1 MSELK
6 AYTLK
11 CPGCGATLKI
21 GESVELFACTYCG
34 ASVRLERGEGIVSLR
49 LLNEAIL
56 NIQRGTNR
64 TVAEL
69 TIIRL
74 LEEIKILQRELD
86 AKKKQI
92 RHVTSCVDE
101 YQSSYKPPPSLL
113 SKFFMSK
120 IERDLQEYEACVN
133 RGSIKELRELH
144 EARRALEDRL
154 QKFNKKLAETRAIV
168 DL

>member
-6 AYTLK
+6 TYTLK
-11 CPGCGATLKI
+11 CPGCGATLKV

-92 RHVTSCVDE
+92 RRLDE
-101 YQSSYKPPPSLL
+101 QQSSYKPPSKPPSLL
-113 SKFFMSK
+113 SKFFMNK
-120 IERDLQEYEACVN
+120 IDREFQEYQDCIN

>member
-1 MSELK
+1 MPELK
-6 AYTLK
+6 TYTLK
-11 CPGCGATLKI
+11 CPGCGATLKV

-92 RHVTSCVDE
+92 RRLDE
-101 YQSSYKPPPSLL
+101 QQSSYKPPSLL

-120 IERDLQEYEACVN
+120 IDRELQEYLDCTNAMA
-133 RGSIKELRELH
+133 STIKELRELH